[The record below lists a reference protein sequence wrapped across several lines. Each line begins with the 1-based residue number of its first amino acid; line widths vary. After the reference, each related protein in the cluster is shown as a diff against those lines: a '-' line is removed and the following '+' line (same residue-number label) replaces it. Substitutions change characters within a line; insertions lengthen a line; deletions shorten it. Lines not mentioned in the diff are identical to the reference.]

1 MTSLPRHQSDTT
13 VTLTG
18 PWRRP
23 VQMLAAQTYGGHK
36 SVHDEASAAEL
47 GLAGAPIEGPTHF
60 SQFEPL
66 AATMWGDDWFR
77 SGCLSAHF
85 QTMVVEGEEVRAQMT
100 IDGPGRTSA
109 RIDANKADGTPVL
122 SGTASIGNTEP
133 TELSVRLELARAK
146 TLAPLYVIDELTIGQ
161 RSVSERAVA
170 MGLDD
175 HLGSL
180 YPFTLREKLR
190 AMTEHL
196 AYHESSET
204 PWAKAVVPFEMLS
217 VLAYSAPMTPG
228 FRVRQPS
235 VGLFIDLEVKVIDGP
250 VFVGQ
255 AYRCEHQIVALGSS
269 RKTESYWTRSSLF
282 DRDRIVA
289 EVLLHQGVFTASY
302 PGYPSPL
309 P

>member
-13 VTLTG
+13 ITLTG

-36 SVHDEASAAEL
+36 SVHDDASAAEL
-47 GLAGAPIEGPTHF
+47 GLPGAPIEGPTHF

-66 AATMWGDDWFR
+66 AATLWGDEWFR
-77 SGCLSAHF
+77 SGCVSAHF

-100 IDGPGRTSA
+100 IDEPGRTFA
-109 RIDANKADGTPVL
+109 RIDAVKADGTPVL
-122 SGTASIGNTEP
+122 CGTASIGSTES
-133 TELSVRLELARAK
+133 TELSVRLESAQAK
-146 TLAPLYVIDELTIGQ
+146 TVAPLYVIDELTIGQ
-161 RSVSERAVA
+161 RNASERAVI
-170 MGLDD
+170 MGFDD
-175 HLGSL
+175 HLGNL

-196 AYHESSET
+196 AYHESGDT
-204 PWAKAVVPFEMLS
+204 PWARAVVPFEMLS

-255 AYRCEHQIVALGSS
+255 EYRCEHEIVALGSS
-269 RKTESYWTRSSLF
+269 RKTESYWTRSTLF

-302 PGYPSPL
+302 PGYPSPA